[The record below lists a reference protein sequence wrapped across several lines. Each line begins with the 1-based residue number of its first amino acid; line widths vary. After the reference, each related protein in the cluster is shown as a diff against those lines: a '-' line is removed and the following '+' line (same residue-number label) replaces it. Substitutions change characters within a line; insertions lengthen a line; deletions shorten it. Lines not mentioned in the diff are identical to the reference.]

1 MNIQSV
7 GRINELSNIGN
18 LNANTGVKENR
29 NAAFETLFEA
39 AANMIKE
46 TNQYTN
52 EAEEAEMAFS
62 LGLLDNTH
70 DLQIAQQKANL
81 ALQFTISVRNQVLDA
96 YKEIMNLQF

>member
-1 MNIQSV
+1 MDIQS
-7 GRINELSNIGN
+7 IAKIGDISKYSG
-18 LNANTGVKENR
+18 LQSSTGVKEN
-29 NAAFETLFEA
+29 NNIAFETLFDA
-39 AANMIKE
+39 ATNMIKE

-70 DLQIAQQKANL
+70 DLQVAQQKANM
-81 ALQFTISVRNQVLDA
+81 ALQFTIAIRNQVLDA

>member
-7 GRINELSNIGN
+7 GKINELSKYGG
-18 LNANTGVKENR
+18 LQSSTGVTENR
-29 NAAFETLFEA
+29 NAAFETLFDA
-39 AANMIKE
+39 ATNMIKD
-46 TNQYTN
+46 TNQFTN

-81 ALQFTISVRNQVLDA
+81 ALQFTVAVRNQVLDA

>member
-1 MNIQSV
+1 MNITSI
-7 GRINELSNIGN
+7 GSLGELSKYNVQS
-18 LNANTGVKENR
+18 ATTAKENR
-29 NAAFETLFEA
+29 NAAFETLFQA
-39 AANMIKE
+39 AAGMI
-46 TNQYTN
+46 NDVNRYTN

-81 ALQFTISVRNQVLDA
+81 ALQFTIMVRNNVMDA

>member
-7 GRINELSNIGN
+7 SSINELSKLGGA
-18 LNANTGVKENR
+18 LSGTGVKENR
-29 NAAFETLFEA
+29 NAAFETLFDA
-39 AANMIKE
+39 ATNMIKE

-70 DLQIAQQKANL
+70 DLQVAQQKANL
-81 ALQFTISVRNQVLDA
+81 ALQFTIAVRNQVLDA

>member
-1 MNIQSV
+1 MNIQSI
-7 GRINELSNIGN
+7 GAINELGKIGSYS
-18 LNANTGVKENR
+18 ADAGVKENR
-29 NAAFETLFEA
+29 NAAFETLFDA
-39 AANMIKE
+39 AVNMIKE
-46 TNQYTN
+46 TNRYTN

-81 ALQFTISVRNQVLDA
+81 ALQFTIAVRNQVLDA

>member
-7 GRINELSNIGN
+7 GSISELSKYGG
-18 LNANTGVKENR
+18 LQPTTDTKVNR
-29 NAAFETLFEA
+29 NAAFETLFDA
-39 AANMIKE
+39 ATNMIKE

-62 LGLLDNTH
+62 LGLMDNTH

-81 ALQFTISVRNQVLDA
+81 SLQYTIAVRNQVLDA

>member
-1 MNIQSV
+1 MNLQSI
-7 GRINELSNIGN
+7 GNIGELSKYGGIQPS
-18 LNANTGVKENR
+18 TGVKENN
-29 NAAFETLFEA
+29 NAAFETLFDA

-70 DLQIAQQKANL
+70 DLQVAQQKANL
-81 ALQFTISVRNQVLDA
+81 ALQFTIAVRNQVLDA

>member
-1 MNIQSV
+1 MNITSV
-7 GRINELSNIGN
+7 GKLNELSKYTVQS
-18 LNANTGVKENR
+18 ATTAKENK
-29 NAAFETLFEA
+29 NAAFETLFQA
-39 AANMIKE
+39 AAGMIKE
-46 TNQYTN
+46 TNRYTN

-62 LGLLDNTH
+62 LGLMDNTH